1 MYGPTKSGSKVASGA
16 VVNDTLNI
24 MAEREKL
31 DAYNKAKELAAERE
45 EALSN
50 VKDRTSLANYYQA
63 YTKDLNR
70 AAANNDL
77 TTYYRD
83 KIITNSISKRLKD
96 TSTPLTAIQDFGS
109 EVKTNVTG
117 AVADFSDALAYTGI
131 SATSLNPNVLRR
143 IATKEEGT
151 LKETIENYGW
161 GKNNWHDLVMLTQ
174 KYPEDKVIANLYDTV
189 SKQGYKGDPE
199 YFNNVVNYINNLN
212 NQERF
217 ERWQQQHT
225 IDEQRA
231 RELLDVEESLSYNP
245 IGKFMLDSVGVASYM
260 APSLALGAGV
270 GATTG
275 LTAARGAASLGSMGL
290 SAAGNAASSALQ
302 SGYNW
307 NQAGAYGAVVGL
319 TEVATEL
326 IGGEFM
332 NSLIFGKSVST
343 PVGKAMQKFF
353 ENNNITNFG
362 VRAALMG
369 LADVNAE
376 GIEEVISE
384 ALDPV
389 YKSIILNDYSGFE
402 NYGENLFKAYYESIL
417 PTLILGGFS
426 VAQINMSV
434 DKQVKAIE
442 NSINKNTQFTPEQKA
457 KMINELETAA
467 KDARIGLGEHYEELK
482 AELVKNLKEKAKD
495 DARARSLYAMQAGM
509 SGLTDQEKSDVF
521 NSFIKQKGLQ
531 WNPGTGTVQE
541 LLDTNESANL
551 TYKNQTDID
560 IDAGR
565 IMGSNSNITDIYP
578 VETTNKAK
586 ANIINMATKI
596 AQKLGK
602 EQVVLADI
610 KTNNGSMVMGATNVE
625 SKNIFINANLNI
637 KDTLAATFHEL
648 GHVIAEKHPNVF
660 KAFKKAME
668 VKYGTKLE
676 NILREYNNVV
686 GTYDNLGETLTEDQI
701 NYLAEELLGDYAGE
715 TMSKQENEKKVEKST
730 RDLWTNLKDLG
741 NAIQSRYDS
750 NTQRDNTKVSEYN
763 LSGLSYLDMGLL
775 NDTSLEN
782 MLFDAMKGKDQVKE
796 ATKKTEEIVKKGLR
810 KAEPKT
816 ETKTEKT
823 QETKKEEKKP
833 EGVNSKIEQRYAEMK
848 DTAKTP
854 EILRMIAEETGLEY
868 NPLVPV
874 SQRGDNARIQTILTQ
889 LRNDGKIQETGT
901 KLSVRKGEGSNEFRK
916 LQEESRRE
924 LNTKSWK
931 ERSEQNDED
940 LRQRLS
946 RTFKEELR
954 YRGYSDSNNNGILK
968 FSAKG
973 NNFDMYENV
982 DGQTFHDIFEIVRA
996 YTENGELVDLHSVK
1010 EDEHGA
1016 GYEDTKNY
1024 LSTDGMQGFA
1034 ITKDGDLIS
1043 VFNADL
1049 GKRGFLRSIES
1060 FIKKNAKTLDC
1071 YMSPLQDLQKI
1082 YSSIFGF
1089 KTASIMDFNM
1099 EYDHDDIAKNHNK
1112 PKVAFMVNTEADVET
1127 KHFNKD
1133 QYDEA
1138 QAYQLS
1144 YTKNSKQSSFS
1155 MRKTD
1160 SQGNILTMQQ
1170 QEFFKD
1176 SKIRDENGN
1185 LLVMYHGTNNE
1196 FTIFDIKKAGIN
1208 YSGYSNLGKGFYF
1221 TPSKKLAEN
1230 WSNGGKNN
1238 RVVEVYLNL
1247 KNPFFMGTGSNE
1259 ISIKKLE
1266 EIIVND
1272 IEKAKGKKIVLSNY
1286 EKTHG
1291 ESLLSI
1297 LRNDLGYNANKITE
1311 ILKECGFDGISKM
1324 IEGDYE
1330 WGEVVAFYPNQIK
1343 LVDNTN
1349 PTDNPDTRFSQR
1361 KTDNNG
1367 RPLTNAQIDYFKD
1380 SVVRDSEG
1388 RLLEVYHGS
1397 RGNKFFTFNPRRG
1410 LNIDGAY
1417 FASNINT
1424 AGHWSKGYYRMIDEA
1439 RYKDYT
1445 DKIEK
1450 AKTIKDVLK
1459 IIKDA
1464 HLGVELELNAMFNDE
1479 KKGDYYRLEE
1489 KWGNDDE
1496 PSSSGP
1502 FGYSKDGGKTFD
1514 IENALGRIKDE
1525 ALDIVNSAYYGGDKH
1540 FVYLNIT
1547 KPLIVDANKKP
1558 YWQIEFEGKKVNT
1571 ETIASI
1577 AKERGYDG
1585 VIIRDVL
1592 ETDYENSLTD
1602 DYIIFSSEQA
1612 KLIDN
1617 ENPTK
1622 NPDTRFSQRKEDPN
1636 IRRLEKATNN
1646 LRNEMAKQED
1656 KIEEQKNEIKRL
1668 ENTGKAMEDTYKRV
1682 IRGYIKEINNQ
1693 LRTGRNTELKLKDK
1707 NNKLSTAYKY
1717 KVYEGQFNRKANL
1730 LGLNMG
1736 KEFRDLFVG
1745 LRGVGDTIDEA
1756 WSTTLLIYTEANRFN
1771 TAIKNSLNILNEVRQ
1786 RKVYNKLPQELK
1798 DKIDAYNKF
1807 YTKGAEQTDLTF
1819 AKRLLNDAT
1828 IREHLGKIAVTNS
1841 VKNQLIENEK
1851 NTVSLKEYL
1860 DSIEAA
1866 EKFEVGLEQLREE
1879 IKEFQQRN
1887 MEAERAKELKPVR
1900 NEILDSVATELGVKE
1915 RQSLNKFKKNLTNRT
1930 MFNSQMTF
1938 KTETQALMGGNIN
1951 TPMMALEK
1959 NLQNGEIRKKQAI
1972 VDMYS
1977 FLNKFLTSTAYKIRG
1992 IDKWKAE
1999 LEKSLSNKSDWVD
2012 TGVEVRGKNLRLPRS
2027 MIMSL
2032 AMHLQNDQNMSHIS
2046 GAITRVVTDDKGK
2059 TTIEFKDGEG
2069 VRVPNENLYKKGKI
2083 DEAFDRGRTIKLSYE
2098 DVQDIVSMLTEEE
2111 QAFVDAT
2118 RKVLNYTSKLINEVS
2133 NRIYGYDIATVENY
2147 FPIHVWRKGVHKDVL
2162 QNSKLDKTGKVDALT
2177 YLTSAGW
2184 LQDRTTSF
2192 APIYLENM
2200 AEVLDRVM
2208 NNVATYYGYAEALRD
2223 NQIILNSAYKEPI
2236 SFGDDYEADTLEE
2249 AIGYLSSSYLE
2260 NYRRLTRFI
2269 VGAESQKYGK
2279 LRGLM
2284 AMNTLTFNLGTW
2296 LTQPMSF
2303 FNTLKY
2309 YTGKNFLS
2317 GVNPINNHIR
2327 LDNKIREYYKDLG
2340 IDTGDMN
2347 DYELA
2352 RSFIAMAT
2360 PNLDYRTLGYKKPEL
2375 KQLYGKR
2382 LTDNIDVHGIEA
2394 FDNIAVTA
2402 IARMMAWN
2410 LSQEPGLE
2418 FGSEEYFK
2426 RLGAELTQVLVET
2439 QPEFSQIN
2447 RANMFR
2453 SANPFMRM
2461 LNLFGTPANQ
2471 MFNNMAQ
2478 SLLELRYQAR
2488 EGNSEGFKRAV
2499 LNAVKSLTGVIVSA
2513 TMVGLVRALR
2523 DSVRYGDD
2531 DDTEFA
2537 DRWIAQGIIAGLG
2550 PTLILDDMAQLL
2562 MANAKFGGMNSY
2574 DFNTPETTYINGVLN
2589 LLDKSAQLFKE
2600 DVSGAKKATDII
2612 RAFGT
2617 VTPVDTK
2624 SLVRVY
2630 TALMKVV
2637 APDAY
2642 KSYKLQTDSTIY
2654 KQWLKHSDTD
2664 MATFYKAYTATR
2676 PKVLESKYGYHKADK
2691 EKNIESNLRESR
2703 EKALND
2709 VLDNSNDVKKYMG
2722 ILFNYKD

>member
-1 MYGPTKSGSKVASGA
+1 MAYRYDQVYGPTKNENKVASGA

-45 EALSN
+45 KALSN

-63 YTKDLNR
+63 YTEDLNR

-96 TSTPLTAIQDFGS
+96 TSTPLTAIQDLGL
-109 EVKTNVTG
+109 EAKTS
-117 AVADFSDALAYTGI
+117 VAGIVANFSDTLAYTGI

-174 KYPEDKVIANLYDTV
+174 KYPEDEVIANLYDTV

-245 IGKFMLDSVGVASYM
+245 IGKFLLDSVGVASYM

-270 GATTG
+270 GAATG
-275 LTAARGAASLGSMGL
+275 LTAAQGAVSLGFMGL
-290 SAAGNAASSALQ
+290 SAAGNATSSVLQ
-302 SGYNW
+302 EGYDW
-307 NQAGAYGAVVGL
+307 NRAGAYGAVVGL

-332 NSLIFGKSVST
+332 NSLIFGKSVAT

-426 VAQINMSV
+426 AAQINMSV

-457 KMINELETAA
+457 KMISEIENAA
-467 KDARIGLGEHYEELK
+467 SDARIGLGEHYEELK

-686 GTYDNLGETLTEDQI
+686 GTYDNLGETLTEGQI

-854 EILRMIAEETGLEY
+854 EIMRMIAEQTGLEY

-874 SQRGDNARIQTILTQ
+874 SQRGDNARIQAILTQ

-901 KLSVRKGEGSNEFRK
+901 KLSTRKGEGSNEFRK

-1010 EDEHGA
+1010 EDEHGV

-1160 SQGNILTMQQ
+1160 
-1170 QEFFKD
+1170 
-1176 SKIRDENGN
+1176 
-1185 LLVMYHGTNNE
+1185 
-1196 FTIFDIKKAGIN
+1196 
-1208 YSGYSNLGKGFYF
+1208 
-1221 TPSKKLAEN
+1221 
-1230 WSNGGKNN
+1230 
-1238 RVVEVYLNL
+1238 
-1247 KNPFFMGTGSNE
+1247 
-1259 ISIKKLE
+1259 
-1266 EIIVND
+1266 
-1272 IEKAKGKKIVLSNY
+1272 
-1286 EKTHG
+1286 
-1291 ESLLSI
+1291 
-1297 LRNDLGYNANKITE
+1297 
-1311 ILKECGFDGISKM
+1311 
-1324 IEGDYE
+1324 
-1330 WGEVVAFYPNQIK
+1330 
-1343 LVDNTN
+1343 
-1349 PTDNPDTRFSQR
+1349 
-1361 KTDNNG
+1361 NNG

-1464 HLGVELELNAMFNDE
+1464 HLGVELELNATFNDE

-1602 DYIIFSSEQA
+1602 DYIIFNSEQA

-1617 ENPTK
+1617 KNPTK

-1693 LRTGRNTELKLKDK
+1693 LRTGRNTELKLRDK
-1707 NNKLSTAYKY
+1707 NNKLSTAYKL
-1717 KVYEGQFNRKANL
+1717 KIFEGQFNRKANL

-1745 LRGVGDTIDEA
+1745 LRDIGDTIDEA

-1915 RQSLNKFKKNLTNRT
+1915 KQSLNKFKKNLTNRT

-2589 LLDKSAQLFKE
+2589 LLDKSAQLFNE

-2691 EKNIESNLRESR
+2691 EKNIESNLKESR